1 MRGPQLRAVAKVAI
15 LFVLYVSVARLGL
28 MLDAVGGF
36 ATLVWA
42 PTGIALAA
50 LLLYGERLWPGVWLA
65 ALVVNLGAGAPW
77 PVAIGIAM
85 GNTLEA
91 VLGAYVLRRL
101 GPFQGSFDRL
111 RQVMVLILPV
121 AGGTTLVSAT
131 LGVASL
137 YLGGIVSPYQFL
149 RTWRAWWVGDI
160 LGDLVVAP
168 LLLAWATIG
177 PVKLQP
183 RRLLEGLLLGGAV
196 ALASLA
202 VFFRPAATTTYPF
215 EWPYALFPLF
225 CWAALRFDLAGA
237 ATATGLASALAIW
250 GTTRG
255 SGPFVRQ
262 TLAESLLGLQTF
274 MGSAA
279 LTPLVVAGAIS
290 DRARAI
296 AARESFVAAVS
307 HDLKNPLNAIRMSAQ
322 SLAKA
327 LPEDVGGGRVQTHE
341 RLVLRAVD
349 RMTRLVGDLLDAAAI
364 DAGSMSVDLRD
375 ESVRNLVTEAT
386 ELLRPLAAARK
397 QALSV
402 ELRED
407 FRVLCD
413 HARVLQVLSNLLGN
427 AIKFSHEDTDIVVR
441 AERMLRVAR
450 FSVRDHGI
458 GIDPGQLRHIFE
470 RYWHSRSTAG
480 GGSGLGLFLAKGII
494 QAHGGQLW
502 AESKVGAGS
511 TFYFTLPLREETP
524 GRSVVDSGG
533 RSVTEEPHRA
543 SPRKRSLPSHS

>member
-1 MRGPQLRAVAKVAI
+1 LHAVAKVAT
-15 LFVLYVSVARLGL
+15 LFVLYVSVAKLGL
-28 MLDAVGGF
+28 MLDAVSGF

-50 LLLYGERLWPGVWLA
+50 LLMYGQRLWPSVWLGA
-65 ALVVNLGAGAPW
+65 FAVNLWAGAPW
-77 PVAIGIAM
+77 LVAIGIAC

-91 VLGAYVLRRL
+91 VLGAYALRRL

-111 RQVMVLILPV
+111 RQVMVLIVLV

-131 LGVASL
+131 IGVATL
-137 YLGGIVSPYQFL
+137 RLGGIVSPAQFL
-149 RTWRAWWVGDI
+149 RTWQAWWVGDI

-168 LLLAWATIG
+168 LLLAWATLG

-202 VFFRPAATTTYPF
+202 VFFRPAAATTYPF

-225 CWAALRFDLAGA
+225 VWAAVRFALPGA
-237 ATATGLASALAIW
+237 ATATALASGLAIW

-322 SLAKA
+322 SLGKA
-327 LPEDVGGGRVQTHE
+327 LPEDIGGGRVQTHE

-375 ESVRNLVTEAT
+375 ENVRNLVTEAT
-386 ELLRPLAAARK
+386 ELLRPLATARK
-397 QALSV
+397 LTLGV
-402 ELRED
+402 EVGEE

-413 HARVLQVLSNLLGN
+413 HARVLQVLSNLIGN
-427 AIKFSHEDTDIVVR
+427 AIKFSDEGTDIVVR
-441 AERMLRVAR
+441 AERMPRVAR

-458 GIDPGQLRHIFE
+458 GIEPGQLRHIFE

-480 GGSGLGLFLAKGII
+480 GGSGLGLFLSKGIV
-494 QAHGGQLW
+494 QAHGGNLW

-511 TFYFTLPLREETP
+511 TFYFTLPLREDTS
-524 GRSVVDSGG
+524 GRNVVGSEGPSVSGG
-533 RSVTEEPHRA
+533 SHRES
-543 SPRKRSLPSHS
+543 SPSKSLPSHS

>member
-1 MRGPQLRAVAKVAI
+1 MAQLRVVAKVAT
-15 LFVLYVSVARLGL
+15 LFVLYVSVAKLGL
-28 MLDAVGGF
+28 MLDAVSGF

-50 LLLYGERLWPGVWLA
+50 LLMYGQRLWPGVWLGA
-65 ALVVNLGAGAPW
+65 FAVNLWAGAPW
-77 PVAIGIAM
+77 PVAIGIAS

-91 VLGAYVLRRL
+91 VLGAYILRRL

-111 RQVMVLILPV
+111 RQVMVLIVPV

-131 LGVASL
+131 IGVATL
-137 YLGGIVSPYQFL
+137 CLGGIVSRAQFL
-149 RTWRAWWVGDI
+149 RTWQAWWVGDI
-160 LGDLVVAP
+160 LGDLVVGP
-168 LLLAWATIG
+168 LLLAWATLG
-177 PVKLQP
+177 PVKFQP

-196 ALASLA
+196 AVASLA
-202 VFFRPAATTTYPF
+202 VFFRPTAATSYPF

-225 CWAALRFDLAGA
+225 VWAAVRFALPGA
-237 ATATGLASALAIW
+237 ATATIW

-296 AARESFVAAVS
+296 SARESFVAAVS

-322 SLAKA
+322 SLSKA
-327 LPEDVGGGRVQTHE
+327 LPEVIGGGRVQTHE

-349 RMTRLVGDLLDAAAI
+349 RMTRLVGDLLDAATI
-364 DAGSMSVDLRD
+364 DAGGMSVDLRD
-375 ESVRNLVTEAT
+375 ESVHNLVTEAT
-386 ELLRPLAAARK
+386 ELLRPLATARD
-397 QALSV
+397 LTLGL
-402 ELRED
+402 EIGED
-407 FRVLCD
+407 LRVLCD
-413 HARVLQVLSNLLGN
+413 HARVLQVLSNLIGN
-427 AIKFSHEDTDIVVR
+427 AIKFSDEGTDIVVG
-441 AERMLRVAR
+441 AERMPGVAR

-458 GIDPGQLRHIFE
+458 GIEPGQLRHIFE

-480 GGSGLGLFLAKGII
+480 GGSGLGLFLAKGIV
-494 QAHGGQLW
+494 QAHGGNLW

-511 TFYFTLPLREETP
+511 TFYFTLPLQEDTS
-524 GRSVVDSGG
+524 GRDVVGSGG
-533 RSVTEEPHRA
+533 PSVSGGSHRES
-543 SPRKRSLPSHS
+543 SPSKGMPSHS